1 MWDYP
6 RCPHGRPWGRGPPDL
21 RSDSC
26 LVPSPA
32 SRRPACYLHACV
44 QACLLVWA
52 FHSFM
57 LLCSASYPS
66 QALPRGCPHPWPWFP
81 TIPFPA
87 ADPLPRP
94 LLFCVELR
102 QPSDGGLHFPHT
114 SYANET
120 SIRPSGVALAAQ
132 PRKGGD
138 PKRDVSHMIGSSYF
152 SILFHIRC
160 ETCGR
165 LGGHMVLLAGELAHV
180 PRAGALG
187 IEA

>member
-6 RCPHGRPWGRGPPDL
+6 RRPHGRPWGRSPPDL

-26 LVPSPA
+26 LVRAPLLDVLRA
-32 SRRPACYLHACV
+32 TCMHACRPACLSGPCTVSCCCAAPRTHPRRYQEAVPAPGRGFLP
-44 QACLLVWA
+44 
-52 FHSFM
+52 FHS
-57 LLCSASYPS
+57 
-66 QALPRGCPHPWPWFP
+66 
-81 TIPFPA
+81 
-87 ADPLPRP
+87 PLPIPSHALYSFASSCGSRP
-94 LLFCVELR
+94 TVACT
-102 QPSDGGLHFPHT
+102 PHM

-120 SIRPSGVALAAQ
+120 SIRPSGVELAAQ

-138 PKRDVSHMIGSSYF
+138 PKRDVSHMIGSSHF